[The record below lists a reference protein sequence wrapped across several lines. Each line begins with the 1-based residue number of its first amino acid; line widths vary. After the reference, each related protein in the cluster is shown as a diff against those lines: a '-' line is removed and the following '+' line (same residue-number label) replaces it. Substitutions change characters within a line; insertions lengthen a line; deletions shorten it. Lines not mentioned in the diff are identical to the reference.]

1 MTDAHPVHEAHGAF
15 ERAAASLSSPAGHV
29 QAEAVRTLVRIVRED
44 PGHRQQALTVLDGFV
59 QSQRGRPGYRAE
71 PAQEAR
77 TALHAFDRKRSVR
90 TLVAVEGVAAVLL
103 AAPVVT
109 GNLVGSGAARVL
121 ACVGVTAVL
130 LAALS
135 ATGRLWRPFLGPWSL
150 LLATASDRRVP
161 GAYIALR
168 VILLALLLD
177 LLVQAV
183 PDSPP
188 TAALYGVALCVV
200 LWGFY
205 GRRPRS
211 MRLR

>member
-1 MTDAHPVHEAHGAF
+1 M
-15 ERAAASLSSPAGHV
+15 
-29 QAEAVRTLVRIVRED
+29 
-44 PGHRQQALTVLDGFV
+44 
-59 QSQRGRPGYRAE
+59 
-71 PAQEAR
+71 
-77 TALHAFDRKRSVR
+77 
-90 TLVAVEGVAAVLL
+90 
-103 AAPVVT
+103 
-109 GNLVGSGAARVL
+109 
-121 ACVGVTAVL
+121 L

-135 ATGRLWRPFLGPWSL
+135 ATGRLWRPFLEPWSL

-188 TAALYGVALCVV
+188 TAALYGVALCAA

>member
-1 MTDAHPVHEAHGAF
+1 MG
-15 ERAAASLSSPAGHV
+15 
-29 QAEAVRTLVRIVRED
+29 
-44 PGHRQQALTVLDGFV
+44 
-59 QSQRGRPGYRAE
+59 
-71 PAQEAR
+71 
-77 TALHAFDRKRSVR
+77 
-90 TLVAVEGVAAVLL
+90 GVAAVLL

-135 ATGRLWRPFLGPWSL
+135 ATGRLWRPFLGPWFL

-188 TAALYGVALCVV
+188 TAALYGVAPCAA
-200 LWGFY
+200 LWSFY